1 MGGKR
6 LSYAK
11 ELDWKS
17 ATTRLSEYKKAR
29 TDAQQWVPQR
39 SVKQCGCS
47 VVVLAFH
54 SVALENSS
62 ELMVIQNVGFQ
73 ACTNLTYAQHFQAF
87 LHTYS
92 MNCFKTFTQFCDS
105 DLTVMFFYWLIKK
118 AMILTLILTWCTP
131 SKGLYSADN
140 SPELPLLSF
149 DFFFFSQLGFKDG
162 ALSCKVLLGS
172 HILNTY
178 HVSQHDCLTKSVTW
192 PQLCTKEWSW
202 MSAAY
207 QMPAWDVW
215 L

>member
-73 ACTNLTYAQHFQAF
+73 ACTNLCSAF
-87 LHTYS
+87 PSIFAHVFNELLQDFYTILWFWF
-92 MNCFKTFTQFCDS
+92 NCH
-105 DLTVMFFYWLIKK
+105 VFYWLIKK

-149 DFFFFSQLGFKDG
+149 DFFFFPTGLQGRS
-162 ALSCKVLLGS
+162 SLL
-172 HILNTY
+172 
-178 HVSQHDCLTKSVTW
+178 
-192 PQLCTKEWSW
+192 
-202 MSAAY
+202 
-207 QMPAWDVW
+207 
-215 L
+215 

>member
-1 MGGKR
+1 MWLLCRGFGIS
-6 LSYAK
+6 LSGVR
-11 ELDWKS
+11 ELVRIDGHTKCWLSSLYKLNLCS
-17 ATTRLSEYKKAR
+17 AFPSIFAH
-29 TDAQQWVPQR
+29 V
-39 SVKQCGCS
+39 
-47 VVVLAFH
+47 F
-54 SVALENSS
+54 N
-62 ELMVIQNVGFQ
+62 ELLQDFYTILWFW
-73 ACTNLTYAQHFQAF
+73 F
-87 LHTYS
+87 
-92 MNCFKTFTQFCDS
+92 NCH
-105 DLTVMFFYWLIKK
+105 VFYWLIKK

-131 SKGLYSADN
+131 GKGLYSADN

>member
-1 MGGKR
+1 MWLLCRGFGIS
-6 LSYAK
+6 LSGVR
-11 ELDWKS
+11 ELVRIDGHTKCWLSSLYKLNLCS
-17 ATTRLSEYKKAR
+17 AFPSIFAH
-29 TDAQQWVPQR
+29 V
-39 SVKQCGCS
+39 
-47 VVVLAFH
+47 F
-54 SVALENSS
+54 N
-62 ELMVIQNVGFQ
+62 ELLQDFYTILWFW
-73 ACTNLTYAQHFQAF
+73 F
-87 LHTYS
+87 
-92 MNCFKTFTQFCDS
+92 NCH
-105 DLTVMFFYWLIKK
+105 VFYWLIKK

-149 DFFFFSQLGFKDG
+149 DFFFFFSQLGFKDG